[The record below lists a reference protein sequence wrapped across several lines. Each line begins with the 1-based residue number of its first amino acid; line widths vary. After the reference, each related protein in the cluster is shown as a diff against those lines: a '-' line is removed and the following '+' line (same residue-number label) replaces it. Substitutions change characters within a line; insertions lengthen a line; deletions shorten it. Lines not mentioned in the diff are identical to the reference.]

1 MSLDAAI
8 RDLGDLNID
17 AIERAV
23 CVEALRRCDSM
34 RGAASLVGMTRHS
47 LARRIRHHRIEWK
60 SSGRC
65 PAPITSPEPFS
76 GTVMGRACLGLRALV
91 GDPYAHGIF
100 TALAHV
106 AVIYPDVVAEEIYEW
121 ARSFDLV
128 PRADSMRRGTDIAE
142 IQEAGR

>member
-60 SSGRC
+60 SGGRR

-76 GTVMGRACLGLRALV
+76 ATVMGRACLGLKALV
-91 GDPYAHGIF
+91 GDPYGRGIC
-100 TALAHV
+100 TALAHI
-106 AVIYPDVVAEEIYEW
+106 AVIYPEIVAEEIYAW
-121 ARSFDLV
+121 ARAFDLV
-128 PRADSMRRGTDIAE
+128 PRVDGARHVADAE
-142 IQEAGR
+142 EL